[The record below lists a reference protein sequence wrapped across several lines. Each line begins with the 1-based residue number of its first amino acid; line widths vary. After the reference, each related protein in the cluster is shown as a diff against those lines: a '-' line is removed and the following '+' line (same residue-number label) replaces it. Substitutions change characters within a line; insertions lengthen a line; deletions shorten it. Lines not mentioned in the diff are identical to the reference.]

1 MTSQSSLTVEDLNRL
16 LFNMEY
22 NDYGESSQFLAAC
35 RLIVSTNRSAAAL
48 SLNDGSKQ
56 FSHQQ
61 PDTSSLFASVI
72 GDITPAAAAVLG
84 ESPAIE
90 TPYLDS
96 SMTPYSHTPATAF
109 TPYTP
114 YTPATAFTPSLSDIQ
129 GSPHFSPCIEG
140 HDISM
145 AHYLPMECNQ
155 VAVSVTDG
163 NNWFGEPSASTP
175 ATFSGDPSQ
184 LVLDKS
190 KDTPAMNSS
199 RLAWHDEPAAEESD
213 MLFPPLDEDDN
224 VDPYPSTI
232 TDNQHDLLNALM
244 GFDFGVEQQQQQY
257 DQQQQ
262 QQSSS
267 QNNNDSEKQ
276 EAQEDQKESTS
287 QDVQQEQ
294 PQAKEHIDD
303 NSNNKKQASSRKRR
317 NTTTDSSN
325 AKRRRSAASDA
336 NAKRYECPICKTCFN
351 RRYNLGTHIKTHD
364 KNRKKEFEC
373 TVCPKSFDRRHD
385 RDRHIATVH
394 LGERSYACGRCQAAF
409 SRKDALTRHID
420 QKHGV
425 V

>member
-1 MTSQSSLTVEDLNRL
+1 
-16 LFNMEY
+16 
-22 NDYGESSQFLAAC
+22 
-35 RLIVSTNRSAAAL
+35 
-48 SLNDGSKQ
+48 
-56 FSHQQ
+56 
-61 PDTSSLFASVI
+61 
-72 GDITPAAAAVLG
+72 
-84 ESPAIE
+84 
-90 TPYLDS
+90 
-96 SMTPYSHTPATAF
+96 MTPYSHTPATAF

-163 NNWFGEPSASTP
+163 NNWFGEPSTSTP

-244 GFDFGVEQQQQQY
+244 GFDFGVEQHQQQY
-257 DQQQQ
+257 DQ

-276 EAQEDQKESTS
+276 EEDQKESTS

>member
-1 MTSQSSLTVEDLNRL
+1 MSSSQSTLTVEDLNRL

-22 NDYGESSQFLAAC
+22 NDYGESSSQFLAAC

-48 SLNDGSKQ
+48 SMNDDPKQ
-56 FSHQQ
+56 FSNPQ

-145 AHYLPMECNQ
+145 AHYLPLECSQ
-155 VAVSVTDG
+155 VAASVADG
-163 NNWFGEPSASTP
+163 NNWFGEPTSSTP

-199 RLAWHDEPAAEESD
+199 RLAWHDEPAAEDSN

-224 VDPYPSTI
+224 ADPYPTTI
-232 TDNQHDLLNALM
+232 TDNQHDFLNTLM
-244 GFDFGVEQQQQQY
+244 GFDFGVEQHQQQY
-257 DQQQQ
+257 DQQQ
-262 QQSSS
+262 SS
-267 QNNNDSEKQ
+267 QNNNNEDEKQ
-276 EAQEDQKESTS
+276 EVQEENKESS
-287 QDVQQEQ
+287 PQQEE
-294 PQAKEHIDD
+294 PQAKEHIEDK
-303 NSNNKKQASSRKRR
+303 SSKKKQASSRKRP
-317 NTTTDSSN
+317 NTATDSSN

-373 TVCPKSFDRRHD
+373 TLCPKSFDRRHD